1 MKFFAPFCAGKF
13 SRALVLLTAA
23 VTLAASTTRAG
34 LTFTV
39 DLYVTGGT
47 YVFYTP
53 MNTNAIA
60 PAAPLGVYSISSPQ
74 WPTNGSWR
82 KIEVTSSGVNTLD
95 GHENPYTDLASA
107 IQQIT
112 NGNWII
118 QFTNAT
124 VTNYYTF
131 KVSLPG
137 GLTTNQLPATLI
149 TSPTDGA
156 NNLTNL
162 PTFVWQ
168 GQPTNWPVSGS
179 LYVDQ
184 YGYGSLNNNS
194 SFYYPGTASSSQTNW
209 TIPVA
214 IPASNPDS
222 YTYFNLNY
230 VTNYT
235 GNLFVATT
243 PLNTN
248 NAQPIAGWTYT
259 STLES
264 GASAGFT
271 VAPPPSTSVSHT
283 LVAHY
288 AFDNSSDLGFDSS
301 TNANSLECAGC
312 MGVCTIFQSTTNS
325 EAGGGAVQFFGDSW
339 MNFCGAPTGWTS
351 TLFGSFTVSAW
362 INTTNVLGNDNDPLN
377 DGDGQEVIYLN
388 NNGNGVIPLGIT
400 GTQAAIATGV
410 PPGAYGQDTLNS
422 VATITSGSYVHVVV
436 TRDQGSGLKQIYIN
450 GVLDS
455 SDYGEPGILYNST
468 DWASIGG
475 QGGAPFTGILDDVQ
489 IYSGALSSNEVAYL
503 YNNPGQI
510 ASSLDF
516 NTVLNTTGLTWTSS
530 GDTSWFSETTNTYN
544 GAPAAAQ
551 SGSVTNSQSSTLS
564 TTVTGPGILTFY
576 WASQDD
582 CNNFDYEFDLDGS
595 QQKNINCSQSWVQA
609 GPYIIPAGQHTLSW
623 KVTANGDTDPTEA
636 GFLDQVSYVVAT
648 PPVITVNPFN
658 QTNYPGYN
666 VALLAAAT
674 NSSSISWQWFEVG
687 NASPIP
693 NATNALFIPTNSG
706 TAGVV
711 GSYYAVASSFGG
723 STPTTSASVS
733 FASSPLPPDW
743 THALKSPF
751 SPVDGSVFNKD
762 YYLGCAVD
770 SAGDVYATSQYYG
783 SMNVVTNG
791 NNENALTAPG
801 SYGAAL
807 VKHSA
812 NGNALWAVGL
822 TNNQTGRSYGGA
834 VAVAPGNG
842 AYQATEIIGTNWF
855 GTNRFV
861 ETAGGS
867 LLLSRFDA
875 NGSNVWS
882 KLITGTNFVYTS
894 YNMLVSDASGNVTLA
909 GFMSGTVSFGVS
921 NLSSPAGGGFLVK
934 YDANG
939 AVRWAQSVPVY
950 TYGLAYGNGLLYVSL
965 QSAVISGV
973 TNVIIGSLSNVTD
986 RAWAVACLNAT
997 NGQALWLH
1005 AVGHQYGANFSG
1017 ELNDMPLIAV
1027 SGTNVF
1033 LTANTYGSSVMF
1045 GGISVA
1051 VPGGRGQYFA
1061 RYNTNGTAQAA
1072 TVFGNPSTMI
1082 WATAANA
1089 SGVYVSGDF
1098 DSYSQFGNLVIAAP
1112 LFTTNDLDSTFGSSS
1127 FIYFTQPLVAKFD
1140 PNGNPLWARNGV
1152 SSAFANFRGIAT
1164 TSDGVWASGFLKV
1177 KDIGSP
1183 AQFGT
1188 NYVSSDLYV
1197 PGVGLSQIIFTQA
1210 GMIAK
1215 INETATS
1222 ATPVTLLNPSNSGAN
1237 FQFQFLSESGFN
1249 HNILF
1254 RTNLAVGTWLT
1265 NSTVSGDGTMKIISL
1280 PYSIFSPAKQGF
1292 IRVSTQ

>member
-1 MKFFAPFCAGKF
+1 MKFFTPSCAGMF
-13 SRALVLLTAA
+13 SRALVLLTAVVA
-23 VTLAASTTRAG
+23 LAANTARAG

-39 DLYVTGGT
+39 DLYVNGGT

-53 MNTNAIA
+53 MNTNGIA

-107 IQQIT
+107 LQQIT
-112 NGNWII
+112 NGNWTI

-149 TSPTDGA
+149 TSPVNGA
-156 NNLTNL
+156 NNLTNR

-179 LYVDQ
+179 LYVYQ
-184 YGYGSLNNNS
+184 YNNDNS
-194 SFYYPGTASSSQTNW
+194 SYFYYPPGGVANSQTNW

-248 NAQPIAGWTYT
+248 NAQPIAGWSYT

-271 VAPPPSTSVSHT
+271 VAPPASADVPHT
-283 LVAHY
+283 LIAHY
-288 AFDNSSDLGFDSS
+288 AFDNSGDLGHDSS
-301 TNANSLECAGC
+301 TNGNDVECIGC
-312 MGVCTIFQSTTNS
+312 TGDCTIFQFTNNS

-339 MNFCGAPTGWTS
+339 MNFCGAPTSWTS
-351 TLFGSFTVSAW
+351 ALSGSFTVSAW
-362 INTTNVLGNDNDPLN
+362 INTTNVVGNDNDPLN
-377 DGDGQEVIYLN
+377 DSDGQEVVYLN

-422 VATITSGSYVHVVV
+422 VAPIPSGSYVHVVV
-436 TRDQGSGLKQIYIN
+436 TRDQGSGLKQVYIN

-455 SDYGEPGILYNST
+455 SDYGEPGILAGGT

-475 QGGAPFTGILDDVQ
+475 QGGAPFTGLLDDVQ
-489 IYSGALSSNEVAYL
+489 IYAGALSASEIAFL

-510 ASSLDF
+510 ASSSDF
-516 NTVLNTTGLTWTSS
+516 NTVLNTTGLTWTTS
-530 GDTSWFSETTNTYN
+530 GDANWFVETTNTYN
-544 GAPAAAQ
+544 GDPAAAQ
-551 SGSVTNSQSSTLS
+551 SGSVTNSQTSTIS
-564 TTVTGPGILTFY
+564 VTVTGPGTLTFY

-582 CNNFDYEFDLDGS
+582 CNNFYYEFDIDGS
-595 QQKNINCSQSWVQA
+595 YQNEISCSQSWIED
-609 GPYIIPAGQHTLSW
+609 GPYTIPAGQHTLTW
-623 KVTANGDTDPTEA
+623 TTYANGDTDPTEA
-636 GFLDQVSYVVAT
+636 GYLDQVSFVQDTAPT
-648 PPVITVNPFN
+648 ITLNPFN

-674 NSSSISWQWFEVG
+674 NSSAITWQWFEVG
-687 NASPIP
+687 NASPIS

-711 GSYYAVASSFGG
+711 GSYYAVASSLGG
-723 STPTTSASVS
+723 STPTTSAAVNFVS
-733 FASSPLPPDW
+733 APLPPDW
-743 THALKSPF
+743 AHALKSPF
-751 SPVDGSVFNKD
+751 FPVDGSVFNKD

-770 SAGDVYATSQYYG
+770 SAGDVYATAQYYG

-791 NNENALTAPG
+791 NNANALTAPG

-807 VKHSA
+807 VKHAA

-842 AYQATEIIGTNWF
+842 AYQATEIIGTNWL

-875 NGSNVWS
+875 SGSNVWS

-909 GFMSGTVSFGVS
+909 GFMSGTVSFGGT
-921 NLSSPAGGGFLVK
+921 NLSSPAGGGFLVQ

-939 AVRWAQSVPVY
+939 AVRWAQTVPVY
-950 TYGLAYGNGLLYVSL
+950 TYGLAYGSGLLYVSL

-973 TNVIIGSLSNVTD
+973 TNASIGSLSNVTD
-986 RAWAVACLNAT
+986 RAWAVACLNAA
-997 NGQALWLH
+997 NGQPLWLH

-1033 LTANTYGSSVMF
+1033 LTANAYGSSVVF
-1045 GGISVA
+1045 GGLSVPL
-1051 VPGGRGQYFA
+1051 PGGRGQYFA
-1061 RYNTNGTAQAA
+1061 RYDTNGTPRAA
-1072 TVFGNPSTMI
+1072 SVFGSPTTMI
-1082 WATAANA
+1082 WASAANA

-1112 LFTTNDLDSTFGSSS
+1112 LFTTNDLDYSYNGFEY
-1127 FIYFTQPLVAKFD
+1127 IYFTQPLVAKFD
-1140 PNGNPLWARNGV
+1140 LNGNPLWARNGV

-1177 KDIGSP
+1177 KDISSP

-1197 PGVGLSQIIFTQA
+1197 PSVGLSTIIFTQA

-1215 INETATS
+1215 ITDGTAA
-1222 ATPVTLLNPSNSGAN
+1222 ATPVTLLNPSNNGAN

-1249 HNILF
+1249 HNILY
-1254 RTNLAVGTWLT
+1254 RTNLAAGSWLT
-1265 NSTVSGDGTMKIISL
+1265 NSTIVGDGTVKTNSL
-1280 PYSIFSPAKQGF
+1280 PYSLFSPAKQGF